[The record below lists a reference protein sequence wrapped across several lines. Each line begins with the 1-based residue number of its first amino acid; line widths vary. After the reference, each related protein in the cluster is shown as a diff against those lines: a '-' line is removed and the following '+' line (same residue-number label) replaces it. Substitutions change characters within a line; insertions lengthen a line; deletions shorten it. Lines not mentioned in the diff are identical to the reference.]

1 MGATEFANTW
11 TGTDYKQGFRELCDQ
26 ATFEY
31 GNDPYNGTISTTHL
45 SHRRPHKVA
54 DRYTKTADKKAQAYL
69 EKVDYGERWETRV
82 IDLGVCGY
90 EVARFVKVPH
100 TSADAQFQ
108 TRYVAYADERELGTY
123 KTAAEARAALEKAI
137 ALPRNAKVSYFHV
150 EKKAVKVSGKSTTTC
165 AYERQVRIMKSAPK
179 TIPKGATVTPIHK
192 FVFYG
197 LAGC

>member
-1 MGATEFANTW
+1 MGATEFAITW
-11 TGTDYKQGFRELCDQ
+11 TGTDYKQGFRELRDQ

-31 GNDPYNGTISTTHL
+31 GNDPYNGTISTTGL
-45 SHRRPHKVA
+45 CGRPHKVA
-54 DRYTKTADKKAQAYL
+54 DRYTKTAEKKAQAYI
-69 EKVDYGERWETRV
+69 EKVDYGEKRKTHV

-137 ALPRNAKVSYFHV
+137 ALPRNASVSYFHV
-150 EKKAVKVSGKSTTTC
+150 EKKTVKVSGKSTTTC
-165 AYERQVRIMKSAPK
+165 AYERQVRVMKSAPK
-179 TIPKGATVTPIHK
+179 TTPKGATVTPIHK

-197 LAGC
+197 LAGS